1 MSDLELT
8 ETIFNVYGVK
18 YHKLIEGDNTYLT
31 PYGKKDT
38 EGNIYLEGKGLIK
51 LINHS
56 QLESFVEFN
65 KGNLKNEE

>member
-8 ETIFNVYGVK
+8 EIIFTKYGVR

-38 EGNIYLEGKGLIK
+38 EGNIYLEGKGLVK
-51 LINHS
+51 LTNIS
-56 QLESFVEFN
+56 QLKSYVEFI